1 MSNRRIAAATGLLA
15 TLAYEGAVAMGRFRR
30 RQNQFEAATKRSM
43 ETRRQLVVVGDPNA
57 GLHTRLVQAYDC
69 GAVCVDLN
77 GCPACPVSIAA
88 DITKGVG
95 KLEDDSSVVYVSCV
109 LEYVDAIKPA
119 MEELKRIAGSEEN
132 LFLVFVDPMSL
143 TAFLYPWGKRR
154 AADEKGNSWHEVTLG
169 QKVLGAGALLGLTAA
184 MLVRGK
190 GDG

>member
-1 MSNRRIAAATGLLA
+1 MSSTRRVVAATGLLT

-30 RQNQFEAATKRSM
+30 RQKQFEAATKRSM
-43 ETRRQLVVVGDPNA
+43 ETGRQLVVVGDPNA

-88 DITKGVG
+88 DITKGVEAI
-95 KLEDDSSVVYVSCV
+95 EDDSSVVYVSCV
-109 LEYVDAIKPA
+109 LEYVEAIEPAIK
-119 MEELKRIAGSEEN
+119 ELKRIAGSEEN

-154 AADEKGNSWHEVTLG
+154 AADEKGHAWHEVTWVQRL
-169 QKVLGAGALLGLTAA
+169 LGAGALVGLTAA
-184 MLVRGK
+184 MLMRE
-190 GDG
+190 DG